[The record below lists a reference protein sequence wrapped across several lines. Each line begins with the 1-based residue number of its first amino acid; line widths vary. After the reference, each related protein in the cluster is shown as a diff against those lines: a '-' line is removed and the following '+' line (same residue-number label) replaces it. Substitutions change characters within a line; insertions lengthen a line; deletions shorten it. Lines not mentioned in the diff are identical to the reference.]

1 MKRFRKKHLTSES
14 RCDRIAKPS
23 GESAGPE
30 QKAPEEIEKKISKK
44 CLTNRDECA
53 RIANVPPRGV
63 YLVN

>member
-1 MKRFRKKHLTSES
+1 M
-14 RCDRIAKPS
+14 AKT
-23 GESAGPE
+23 
-30 QKAPEEIEKKISKK
+30 QDLNKKAPEEIEKRFQKK